1 MRTNDFTA
9 KQIIL
14 GLVEVVRL
22 EIESKKKT
30 LSIGDEE
37 LVQKIMSKIS
47 EANKEFATEKEELR
61 YWGIVTRE
69 VAWYEANTE
78 ESEEIINRL
87 KSGDQLFAQ
96 KFFYS
101 TNTNGCNISRFRSKI
116 LANIKQTYKI
126 EVSVEEFGD
135 ILYTFLWNEGT
146 WSILDKYSRKSSFFC
161 WLSEVAQH
169 ELIRYLEDMKL
180 INVTRE
186 RTAGNTRL
194 LGLSIA
200 PEMWE
205 YILNDTM
212 PNGLYKDVLFS
223 TLVERNT
230 EEKMMKSFCLKIEDL
245 HRLQKKAEADL
256 KDRLIRSDR
265 GYEELVLRDKTPRVI
280 EVSEEFAKDFCVW
293 QEGKSNANPLAD
305 VLGVD
310 LNHEDLQKKVVDF
323 LYTIPQKLK
332 WTEEERIVWTL
343 RFIEDTAPIEV
354 AERIGRKRSWVDTKY
369 SRLNARFNKAV
380 KDWWSKNAKIVGESL
395 VQIVIEHQTFIPL
408 LL

>member
-9 KQIIL
+9 KQTIL

-223 TLVERNT
+223 TLVKRNT
-230 EEKMMKSFCLKIEDL
+230 EEKMMKSFCLKKEDL

-265 GYEELVLRDKTPRVI
+265 GYEELVLRDKSPRVI

-343 RFIEDTAPIEV
+343 RFIEDTAPVEV

-380 KDWWSKNAKIVGESL
+380 KEWWAENAK
-395 VQIVIEHQTFIPL
+395 
-408 LL
+408 

>member
-194 LGLSIA
+194 LSLSIA

-223 TLVERNT
+223 TLVKRNT

-265 GYEELVLRDKTPRVI
+265 GYEELVLRDKSPRVI

-380 KDWWSKNAKIVGESL
+380 KDWWSKNAK
-395 VQIVIEHQTFIPL
+395 
-408 LL
+408 

>member
-9 KQIIL
+9 KQTIL
-14 GLVEVVRL
+14 GLIEVVRL

-30 LSIGDEE
+30 LTIGDEE
-37 LVQKIMSKIS
+37 LVQKIMSKVS

-180 INVTRE
+180 INVTRG

-200 PEMWE
+200 PEMWK

-230 EEKMMKSFCLKIEDL
+230 EEKMMKSFCLKKEDL

-265 GYEELVLRDKTPRVI
+265 GYEELVLRDKTPRAI

-310 LNHEDLQKKVVDF
+310 LNQEDLQKKVVDF

-369 SRLNARFNKAV
+369 SRLNVRFNKAV
-380 KDWWSKNAKIVGESL
+380 KEWWSKNAK
-395 VQIVIEHQTFIPL
+395 
-408 LL
+408 

>member
-9 KQIIL
+9 KQTIL

-37 LVQKIMSKIS
+37 LVQKIMSKVS

-126 EVSVEEFGD
+126 EVSVEEFGN

-223 TLVERNT
+223 TLVKRNT
-230 EEKMMKSFCLKIEDL
+230 EEKMMKSFCLKKEDL

-293 QEGKSNANPLAD
+293 QEGKSNANLLAD

-310 LNHEDLQKKVVDF
+310 LNHEDLQKKVADF

-380 KDWWSKNAKIVGESL
+380 KEWWSKNAK
-395 VQIVIEHQTFIPL
+395 
-408 LL
+408 

>member
-1 MRTNDFTA
+1 MRTNVFTA
-9 KQIIL
+9 KQTIL
-14 GLVEVVRL
+14 GFVEVVRL
-22 EIESKKKT
+22 EIESKKKR

-37 LVQKIMSKIS
+37 LVEKIMSKVS

-61 YWGIVTRE
+61 YWGVVTRE

-78 ESEEIINRL
+78 ESEEIIKRL
-87 KSGDQLFAQ
+87 KSDDQLFVQ

-126 EVSVEEFGD
+126 DVSVEEFGD
-135 ILYTFLWNEGT
+135 ILYAFLWNEGT
-146 WSILDKYSRKSSFFC
+146 WSVLDKYSRKSSFFC
-161 WLSEVAQH
+161 WLTEVAQH
-169 ELIRYLEDMKL
+169 ELVRVLEDAKL
-180 INVTRE
+180 INVIPE
-186 RTAGNTRL
+186 RTVGNTRL

-212 PNGLYKDVLFS
+212 PNGLYKDILLA

-230 EEKMMKSFCLKIEDL
+230 EEKMMKSFGLEKEDL
-245 HRLQKKAEADL
+245 HKLQKKAEADF
-256 KDRLIRSDR
+256 KDRLIRSDSV
-265 GYEELVLRDKTPRVI
+265 YEELVLRDKKPRII
-280 EVSEEFAKDFCVW
+280 EVSDDFAKDFCVW

-310 LNHEDLQKKVVDF
+310 LNNEDLQKKVVEF

-343 RFIEDTAPIEV
+343 RFIEGTAPIDV
-354 AERIGRKRSWVDTKY
+354 AERVGRKRSWVDTKY

-380 KDWWSKNAKIVGESL
+380 KEWWAKYAK
-395 VQIVIEHQTFIPL
+395 
-408 LL
+408 

>member
-9 KQIIL
+9 KQTIL

-30 LSIGDEE
+30 LTIGDEE

-223 TLVERNT
+223 TLVKRNT
-230 EEKMMKSFCLKIEDL
+230 EEKMMKSFCLKKEDL

-280 EVSEEFAKDFCVW
+280 EVSEEFSRDFCVW

-305 VLGVD
+305 VLGID

-343 RFIEDTAPIEV
+343 RFIEDTAPVEV

-369 SRLNARFNKAV
+369 SRLNVRFNKAV
-380 KDWWSKNAKIVGESL
+380 KEWWAENAK
-395 VQIVIEHQTFIPL
+395 
-408 LL
+408 

>member
-9 KQIIL
+9 KQTIL

-30 LSIGDEE
+30 LTIGDEE
-37 LVQKIMSKIS
+37 LVQKIMSKVS

-212 PNGLYKDVLFS
+212 PNGLYKDILFS

-230 EEKMMKSFCLKIEDL
+230 EEKMMKSFCLKKEDL

-293 QEGKSNANPLAD
+293 QEGKNNANPLAD

-380 KDWWSKNAKIVGESL
+380 KEWWSKNAK
-395 VQIVIEHQTFIPL
+395 
-408 LL
+408 

>member
-37 LVQKIMSKIS
+37 LVQKIMSKVS

-265 GYEELVLRDKTPRVI
+265 GYEELVLRDKSPRVI

-380 KDWWSKNAKIVGESL
+380 KDWWSKNAK
-395 VQIVIEHQTFIPL
+395 
-408 LL
+408 

>member
-9 KQIIL
+9 KQTIL

-37 LVQKIMSKIS
+37 LVQKIMSKVS

-61 YWGIVTRE
+61 YWGVVTRE

-212 PNGLYKDVLFS
+212 SNGLYKDILFS

-230 EEKMMKSFCLKIEDL
+230 EEKMMKSFCLKKEDL

-280 EVSEEFAKDFCVW
+280 EVSEEFTKDFCVW

-369 SRLNARFNKAV
+369 SRLNVRFNKAV
-380 KDWWSKNAKIVGESL
+380 KEWWAENA
-395 VQIVIEHQTFIPL
+395 T
-408 LL
+408 

>member
-9 KQIIL
+9 KQTIL

-30 LSIGDEE
+30 LSMGDEE
-37 LVQKIMSKIS
+37 LVLKIMSKVS
-47 EANKEFATEKEELR
+47 DANKEFATEKEELR
-61 YWGIVTRE
+61 YWSVVTRE
-69 VAWYEANTE
+69 VAWHEANTE

-96 KFFYS
+96 KFFYG

-126 EVSVEEFGD
+126 EISVEEFGD

-146 WSILDKYSRKSSFFC
+146 WSVLDKYSRKSSFFC
-161 WLSEVAQH
+161 WLAEVAQH

-212 PNGLYKDVLFS
+212 PNGLYKDILFS
-223 TLVERNT
+223 TLVEHNS
-230 EEKMMKSFCLKIEDL
+230 EEKKMKFFCLGKEDL
-245 HRLQKKAEADL
+245 HKLQKKAEADF
-256 KDRLIRSDR
+256 KDRLIRSDS
-265 GYEELVLRDKTPRVI
+265 GYEELVLRDKSLRII
-280 EVSEEFAKDFCVW
+280 EVSDEFAKDFCVW
-293 QEGKSNANPLAD
+293 QEGKNNDNPLAD

-310 LNHEDLQKKVVDF
+310 LNYENLQKKVVEF
-323 LYTIPQKLK
+323 LYTMSQKLK

-354 AERIGRKRSWVDTKY
+354 AERVGRKRSWVDTKY
-369 SRLNARFNKAV
+369 SRLNARFNKVV
-380 KDWWSKNAKIVGESL
+380 KEWWANNAK
-395 VQIVIEHQTFIPL
+395 
-408 LL
+408 

>member
-9 KQIIL
+9 KQTIL

-37 LVQKIMSKIS
+37 LVQKIMSKVS

-212 PNGLYKDVLFS
+212 PNGLYKDILFS

-230 EEKMMKSFCLKIEDL
+230 EEKMMKSFCLKKEDL

-280 EVSEEFAKDFCVW
+280 EVSEEFTKDFCVW

-343 RFIEDTAPIEV
+343 RFIEDTAAIEV

-380 KDWWSKNAKIVGESL
+380 KDWWSKNAK
-395 VQIVIEHQTFIPL
+395 
-408 LL
+408 

>member
-78 ESEEIINRL
+78 ESEDIINRL

-223 TLVERNT
+223 TLVKRNT

-343 RFIEDTAPIEV
+343 RFIEDTAPVEV

-380 KDWWSKNAKIVGESL
+380 KDWWSKNAE
-395 VQIVIEHQTFIPL
+395 
-408 LL
+408 

>member
-9 KQIIL
+9 KQTIL
-14 GLVEVVRL
+14 GLIEVVRL

-30 LSIGDEE
+30 LTIGDEE
-37 LVQKIMSKIS
+37 LVQKIMSKVS

-223 TLVERNT
+223 TLVKRNT
-230 EEKMMKSFCLKIEDL
+230 EEKMMKSFCLKKEDL

-280 EVSEEFAKDFCVW
+280 EVSEEFTKDFCVW

-369 SRLNARFNKAV
+369 SRLNVRFNKAV
-380 KDWWSKNAKIVGESL
+380 KEWWAENAK
-395 VQIVIEHQTFIPL
+395 
-408 LL
+408 

>member
-9 KQIIL
+9 KQTIL
-14 GLVEVVRL
+14 GLVEVARL

-37 LVQKIMSKIS
+37 LVQKIMSKVS

-380 KDWWSKNAKIVGESL
+380 KDWWSKNAK
-395 VQIVIEHQTFIPL
+395 
-408 LL
+408 

>member
-9 KQIIL
+9 KQTIL

-30 LSIGDEE
+30 LTIGDEE
-37 LVQKIMSKIS
+37 LVQKIMSKVS

-223 TLVERNT
+223 TLVKRNT
-230 EEKMMKSFCLKIEDL
+230 EEKMMKSFCLKKEDL

-256 KDRLIRSDR
+256 KDRLIRSDH

-280 EVSEEFAKDFCVW
+280 EVSEEFARDFCVW

-343 RFIEDTAPIEV
+343 RFIEDTAPVEV

-369 SRLNARFNKAV
+369 SRLNVRFNKAV
-380 KDWWSKNAKIVGESL
+380 KEWWAENAK
-395 VQIVIEHQTFIPL
+395 
-408 LL
+408 

>member
-9 KQIIL
+9 KQTIL

-30 LSIGDEE
+30 LTIGDEE
-37 LVQKIMSKIS
+37 LVQKIMSKVS

-186 RTAGNTRL
+186 RTAVNTRL

-223 TLVERNT
+223 TLVKRNT
-230 EEKMMKSFCLKIEDL
+230 EEKMMKSFCLKKEDL
-245 HRLQKKAEADL
+245 HRLQKRAEADL

-369 SRLNARFNKAV
+369 SRLNVRFNKAV
-380 KDWWSKNAKIVGESL
+380 KEWWAENAK
-395 VQIVIEHQTFIPL
+395 
-408 LL
+408 

>member
-1 MRTNDFTA
+1 MRTNVFTA
-9 KQIIL
+9 KQTIL

-22 EIESKKKT
+22 VIESKKKT

-37 LVQKIMSKIS
+37 LVEKIMSKVS

-61 YWGIVTRE
+61 YWGVVTRE

-78 ESEEIINRL
+78 ESEEIIKRL
-87 KSGDQLFAQ
+87 KSDDQLFVQ

-126 EVSVEEFGD
+126 DVTVEEFGD
-135 ILYTFLWNEGT
+135 ILYAFLWNEGT
-146 WSILDKYSRKSSFFC
+146 WSVLDKYSRKSSFFC
-161 WLSEVAQH
+161 WLAEVAQH
-169 ELIRYLEDMKL
+169 ELVRVLEDAKL
-180 INVTRE
+180 INVIPE
-186 RTAGNTRL
+186 RTVGNTRL

-212 PNGLYKDVLFS
+212 PNGLYKDILFA

-230 EEKMMKSFCLKIEDL
+230 EEKMMKSFGLEKEDL
-245 HRLQKKAEADL
+245 HKLQKKAEADF
-256 KDRLIRSDR
+256 KDRLIRSDSV
-265 GYEELVLRDKTPRVI
+265 YEELVLRDKKTRII
-280 EVSEEFAKDFCVW
+280 EVSDDFAKDFCVW

-310 LNHEDLQKKVVDF
+310 LNNEDLQKKVVEF

-343 RFIEDTAPIEV
+343 RFIEGTAPIDV
-354 AERIGRKRSWVDTKY
+354 AERVGRKRSWVDTKY
-369 SRLNARFNKAV
+369 SRLNVRFNKAV
-380 KDWWSKNAKIVGESL
+380 KEWWAENAK
-395 VQIVIEHQTFIPL
+395 
-408 LL
+408 

>member
-9 KQIIL
+9 KQTIL

-230 EEKMMKSFCLKIEDL
+230 EEKMMKSFCLKKEDL

-280 EVSEEFAKDFCVW
+280 EVSEEFAMDFCVW

-380 KDWWSKNAKIVGESL
+380 KDWWSKNAK
-395 VQIVIEHQTFIPL
+395 
-408 LL
+408 

>member
-9 KQIIL
+9 KQTIL

-37 LVQKIMSKIS
+37 LVQKIMSKVS
-47 EANKEFATEKEELR
+47 DANKEFATEKEELR
-61 YWGIVTRE
+61 YWSVVTRE
-69 VAWYEANTE
+69 VAWHEANTE

-96 KFFYS
+96 KFFYG

-126 EVSVEEFGD
+126 EISVEEFGD
-135 ILYTFLWNEGT
+135 ILYSFLWNEGT
-146 WSILDKYSRKSSFFC
+146 WSVLDKYSRKSSFFC

-212 PNGLYKDVLFS
+212 PNGLYKDILFS

-230 EEKMMKSFCLKIEDL
+230 EEKMMKSFCLKKEDL

-280 EVSEEFAKDFCVW
+280 EVSEEFTKDFCVW

-380 KDWWSKNAKIVGESL
+380 KDWWSKNAK
-395 VQIVIEHQTFIPL
+395 
-408 LL
+408 

>member
-9 KQIIL
+9 KQTIL

-37 LVQKIMSKIS
+37 LVQKIMSKVS
-47 EANKEFATEKEELR
+47 EVNKEFATEKEELR

-161 WLSEVAQH
+161 WLSAVAQH

-200 PEMWE
+200 PEMWK

-230 EEKMMKSFCLKIEDL
+230 EEKMMKSFCLKKEDL

-369 SRLNARFNKAV
+369 SRLNVRFNKAV
-380 KDWWSKNAKIVGESL
+380 KEWWAENAK
-395 VQIVIEHQTFIPL
+395 
-408 LL
+408 

>member
-380 KDWWSKNAKIVGESL
+380 KEWWSKNAK
-395 VQIVIEHQTFIPL
+395 
-408 LL
+408 

>member
-9 KQIIL
+9 KQTIL

-37 LVQKIMSKIS
+37 LVQKIMDKVS

-61 YWGIVTRE
+61 YWGVVTRE

-223 TLVERNT
+223 TLVKRNT

-380 KDWWSKNAKIVGESL
+380 KDWWSKNAK
-395 VQIVIEHQTFIPL
+395 
-408 LL
+408 

>member
-1 MRTNDFTA
+1 MRTNSFTT
-9 KQIIL
+9 KQTIL

-22 EIESKKKT
+22 EIESKNKT
-30 LSIGDEE
+30 LSIGDNE
-37 LVQKIMSKIS
+37 LVQKIMNKIS

-61 YWGIVTRE
+61 YWGVVTRE

-78 ESEEIINRL
+78 ESEEIISRL
-87 KSGDQLFAQ
+87 KSGDPLFAQ

-101 TNTNGCNISRFRSKI
+101 TNANGCNISRFRSKI

-146 WSILDKYSRKSSFFC
+146 WSVLDKYSRKSSFFC
-161 WLSEVAQH
+161 WLAEVAQH
-169 ELIRYLEDMKL
+169 ELVRYLEEMKL

-186 RTAGNTRL
+186 RTVGNTRL

-212 PNGLYKDVLFS
+212 PNGLYKDFLFS
-223 TLVERNT
+223 TLVERDT
-230 EEKMMKSFCLKIEDL
+230 EEKMMKSFCLEKEEL
-245 HRLQKKAEADL
+245 HKLQKKAEADL
-256 KDRLIRSDR
+256 KDRLIRSDS
-265 GYEELVLRDKTPRVI
+265 GYEDLVLRSKSPRII
-280 EVSEEFAKDFCVW
+280 EVSDEFAKDFCVW
-293 QEGKSNANPLAD
+293 QEGKSNVSLLAD

-310 LNHEDLQKKVVDF
+310 LNNEDLQKKVVEF

-369 SRLNARFNKAV
+369 SRLNARFNKAI
-380 KDWWSKNAKIVGESL
+380 KEWWAKNVNE
-395 VQIVIEHQTFIPL
+395 
-408 LL
+408 

>member
-9 KQIIL
+9 KQTIL

-37 LVQKIMSKIS
+37 LVQKIMSKVL

-186 RTAGNTRL
+186 RTAGNTRI

-380 KDWWSKNAKIVGESL
+380 KDWWSKNAK
-395 VQIVIEHQTFIPL
+395 
-408 LL
+408 